1 MGLRMIVVWSVA
13 FTLLFTV
20 SVGWLI
26 SLPICF
32 ALSSSI
38 EDQVNTLPGALS
50 AFRII
55 EYVVI
60 LWGPIWDIFILL
72 WAFMESHRIDV
83 TSQVYG

>member
-1 MGLRMIVVWSVA
+1 MRMIVVWSVA
-13 FTLLFTV
+13 LTLLFTV

-26 SLPICF
+26 CLPICF

-38 EDQVNTLPGALS
+38 EAQVSTLPSALG